1 MPKFEEWERHIFHW
15 LLFLVGNDN
24 SRKILAFLRE
34 WVALTFKGESQ
45 HYEDKDKVSK
55 PSSQE
60 LAKEIVALALKQSV
74 HENEPLVT
82 EQSITTSTT
91 ENFKLRS
98 QSEPSRS
105 FNKQD
110 VDGTQSEND
119 FYSDIEIEDFSQR
132 EKLVARKL
140 VNLFKVCQRHDET
153 KTMLEFFVDIYLRHT
168 QFKDLSN
175 NYPWNDFWKLIERL
189 AGFNFEILKA
199 QLMIVVET
207 VNQYNELNDLIVL
220 WSKYIKKVVHFH
232 DYSSQTIADGQIL
245 VNKTRICID
254 KYFPGSVA
262 IIRTEI
268 LKLLDGLLNNQA
280 ISRHIRATGK
290 MKKCFRSPRFSS
302 LTSGLRLE
310 KEIITEIIN
319 CVFRKMTKQ
328 IGHLSIMGSSMSK
341 KLKIGDFKIPLNE
354 IWPEF
359 VQVES
364 DQQFRVKLDHIPI
377 MDKRV
382 VVALM
387 FNGLKPA
394 ISKVPIHFKNA
405 FFEFDDFIDIDV
417 NYC

>member
-1 MPKFEEWERHIFHW
+1 MPKFEEWERHIFNW

-24 SRKILAFLRE
+24 SRKILAFMRE
-34 WVALTFKGESQ
+34 WVALTFKGE
-45 HYEDKDKVSK
+45 YEDKDKVSK

-74 HENEPLVT
+74 HENDALVT
-82 EQSITTSTT
+82 EQSVTTSAT
-91 ENFKLRS
+91 ENLQFVVEKTRLHRERS

-140 VNLFKVCQRHDET
+140 VNLFKVCQRHNET
-153 KTMLEFFVDIYLRHT
+153 KTMLEYFVDIYLRQT

-189 AGFNFEILKA
+189 AGFNFDILKA
-199 QLMIVVET
+199 QLRIVVET

-245 VNKTRICID
+245 VNRTHICID
-254 KYFPGSVA
+254 KYFPVSVA

-290 MKKCFRSPRFSS
+290 MRKCFRSPRF
-302 LTSGLRLE
+302 
-310 KEIITEIIN
+310 
-319 CVFRKMTKQ
+319 
-328 IGHLSIMGSSMSK
+328 
-341 KLKIGDFKIPLNE
+341 
-354 IWPEF
+354 
-359 VQVES
+359 
-364 DQQFRVKLDHIPI
+364 
-377 MDKRV
+377 
-382 VVALM
+382 
-387 FNGLKPA
+387 
-394 ISKVPIHFKNA
+394 
-405 FFEFDDFIDIDV
+405 
-417 NYC
+417 